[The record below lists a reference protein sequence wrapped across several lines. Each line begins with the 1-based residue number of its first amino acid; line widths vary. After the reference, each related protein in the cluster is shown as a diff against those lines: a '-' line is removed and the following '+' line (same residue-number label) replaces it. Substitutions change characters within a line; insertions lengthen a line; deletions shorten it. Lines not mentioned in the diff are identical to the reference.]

1 MDKFKLEFV
10 TPEKSLLS
18 SEVEQV
24 IIPGSEGE
32 FTILAD
38 HSPMISSL
46 KPGLIRIYE
55 DSSSEAITYFVTDGF
70 IDMASNNLTILAQS
84 VIEKSEITSEKLNE
98 IIESF
103 QKEVDSTENLDRK
116 NRYNLKID
124 NVRSVQDQ
132 IWFINIL

>member
-55 DSSSEAITYFVTDGF
+55 DSSSDALTYFVTDGF

-84 VIEKSEITSEKLNE
+84 VIEKSEVTSEKLDE

-116 NRYNLKID
+116 NRYNIKID
-124 NVRSVQDQ
+124 NVRAVQNQ
-132 IWFINIL
+132 I

>member
-84 VIEKSEITSEKLNE
+84 VIEKSEITSEKLDG
-98 IIESF
+98 IIEFF

-116 NRYNLKID
+116 NRFNLKID
-124 NVRSVQDQ
+124 NVRAVQDQ
-132 IWFINIL
+132 I

>member
-55 DSSSEAITYFVTDGF
+55 DSSSDALTYFVTDGF

-84 VIEKSEITSEKLNE
+84 VIEKSEVTSEKLDE

-124 NVRSVQDQ
+124 NVRAVQNQ
-132 IWFINIL
+132 I

>member
-24 IIPGSEGE
+24 IVPGSEGE

-46 KPGLIRIYE
+46 KPGLISIYE
-55 DSSSEAITYFVTDGF
+55 ESSSEAVIYFVTDGF

-84 VIEKSEITSEKLNE
+84 VIEKSEITSDKLDE
-98 IIESF
+98 IIQSF
-103 QKEVDSTENLDRK
+103 QKEIDSTENLERK
-116 NRYNLKID
+116 NRFNLKID
-124 NVRSVQDQ
+124 NVRAVQSQ
-132 IWFINIL
+132 I

>member
-98 IIESF
+98 IIEFF

-116 NRYNLKID
+116 NRFNLKID
-124 NVRSVQDQ
+124 NVRAVQDQ
-132 IWFINIL
+132 I

>member
-46 KPGLIRIYE
+46 KPGLISIYE
-55 DSSSEAITYFVTDGF
+55 ESSSEAVIYFVTDGF

-84 VIEKSEITSEKLNE
+84 VIEKSEITSDKLDE
-98 IIESF
+98 IIKSF
-103 QKEVDSTENLDRK
+103 QKEIDSTENLERK
-116 NRYNLKID
+116 NRFNLKID
-124 NVRSVQDQ
+124 NVRAVQSQ
-132 IWFINIL
+132 I

>member
-46 KPGLIRIYE
+46 KPGLISIYE
-55 DSSSEAITYFVTDGF
+55 ESSSEAVIYFVTDGF

-84 VIEKSEITSEKLNE
+84 VIEKSEITSDKLDE

-103 QKEVDSTENLDRK
+103 QKEIDSTENFERK
-116 NRYNLKID
+116 NRFNLKID
-124 NVRSVQDQ
+124 NVRAVQSQ
-132 IWFINIL
+132 I

>member
-124 NVRSVQDQ
+124 NVRAVQNQ
-132 IWFINIL
+132 I

>member
-98 IIESF
+98 IIETF

-116 NRYNLKID
+116 NRFNLKID

-132 IWFINIL
+132 I

>member
-18 SEVEQV
+18 TEVEQV

-55 DSSSEAITYFVTDGF
+55 DSSSDALTYFVTDGF

-84 VIEKSEITSEKLNE
+84 VIEKSEVTSEKLDE

-103 QKEVDSTENLDRK
+103 QKEVNSTENLDKK
-116 NRYNLKID
+116 NKFNLKID
-124 NVRSVQDQ
+124 NVRAVQNQ
-132 IWFINIL
+132 I

>member
-46 KPGLIRIYE
+46 KPGFIRIYE
-55 DSSSEAITYFVTDGF
+55 DSSSDALSYFVTDGF

-84 VIEKSEITSEKLNE
+84 VIEKSEVTSEKLDE

-124 NVRSVQDQ
+124 NVRAVQNQ
-132 IWFINIL
+132 IWLIKIL

>member
-84 VIEKSEITSEKLNE
+84 VIEKSEITSEKFNE

-132 IWFINIL
+132 I

>member
-55 DSSSEAITYFVTDGF
+55 YSSSEAITYFVTDGF

-98 IIESF
+98 IIEFF

-116 NRYNLKID
+116 NRFNLKID
-124 NVRSVQDQ
+124 NVRSVQNQ
-132 IWFINIL
+132 I

>member
-116 NRYNLKID
+116 NRFNLKID
-124 NVRSVQDQ
+124 NVRAVQDQ
-132 IWFINIL
+132 I

>member
-24 IIPGSEGE
+24 IVPGSEGE

-46 KPGLIRIYE
+46 KPGLISIYE
-55 DSSSEAITYFVTDGF
+55 ESSSEAVIYFVTDGF

-84 VIEKSEITSEKLNE
+84 VIEKSEITSDKLDE

-103 QKEVDSTENLDRK
+103 QKEIDSTENLERK
-116 NRYNLKID
+116 NRFNLKID
-124 NVRSVQDQ
+124 NVRAVQSQ
-132 IWFINIL
+132 I

>member
-84 VIEKSEITSEKLNE
+84 VIEKSEMTSEKLNE

-116 NRYNLKID
+116 NRFNLKID

-132 IWFINIL
+132 I

>member
-84 VIEKSEITSEKLNE
+84 VIEKSEMTSEKLNE

-132 IWFINIL
+132 I

>member
-46 KPGLIRIYE
+46 KPGLISIYE
-55 DSSSEAITYFVTDGF
+55 ESSSEAVIYFVTDGF

-84 VIEKSEITSEKLNE
+84 VIEKSEITSDKLDE

-103 QKEVDSTENLDRK
+103 QKEVDSTENLERK
-116 NRYNLKID
+116 NRFNLKID
-124 NVRSVQDQ
+124 NVRAVQSQ
-132 IWFINIL
+132 I

>member
-18 SEVEQV
+18 TEVEQV

-55 DSSSEAITYFVTDGF
+55 DSSSDALTYFVTDGF

-84 VIEKSEITSEKLNE
+84 VIEKSEVTSEKLDE

-103 QKEVDSTENLDRK
+103 QKEVNSTENLDKK
-116 NRYNLKID
+116 NRFNLKID
-124 NVRSVQDQ
+124 NVRAVQNQ
-132 IWFINIL
+132 I

>member
-1 MDKFKLEFV
+1 MLFRSDKFKLEFV

-46 KPGLIRIYE
+46 KPGLIKIYE

-84 VIEKSEITSEKLNE
+84 VIEKSEVTSEKLDE

-132 IWFINIL
+132 I